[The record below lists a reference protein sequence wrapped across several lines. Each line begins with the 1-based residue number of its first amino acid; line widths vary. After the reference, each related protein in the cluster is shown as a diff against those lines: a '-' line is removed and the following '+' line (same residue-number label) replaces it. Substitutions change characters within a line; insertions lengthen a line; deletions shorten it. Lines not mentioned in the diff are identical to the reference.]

1 MALEWKAQYSVGDP
15 AVDHEHRELFDLVN
29 AAAAA
34 IVERRADAGIDRAFG
49 DLNRAITAHFAHEEE
64 QMRRADYPEYA
75 EHKADHEQ
83 LLDSIRDIMDS
94 APANAG
100 LAADR
105 LVEVL
110 EAWFVNHFR
119 VHDARLH
126 QRLGPHEH

>member
-1 MALEWKAQYSVGDP
+1 MALEWKPQYSVGDP

-34 IVERRADAGIDRAFG
+34 IIERRADSDIDRAFG

-64 QMRRADYPEYA
+64 QMRRAGYREYPA
-75 EHKADHEQ
+75 HKADHEH
-83 LLDSIRDIMDS
+83 LLDSIRDIMDD

-119 VHDARLH
+119 VHDAKLH
-126 QRLGPHEH
+126 QRLGPHGH